1 MANTPNYNLT
11 TYSSSDMDV
20 RFLDFRVAIA
30 GSQTT
35 SNFYK
40 IDTALKQH
48 TDAIASLEA
57 SPSAFTVNAVY
68 STDNFYTA
76 SVTNY
81 PGYKTNQLIALS
93 LDRNNVGTV
102 TININGSTTKSVM
115 KYNTSGLLV
124 NAADNDFVKNNP
136 VLCIYDGTQFIMLG
150 SSSATNIRI
159 DGAANHVVMISGQ
172 NTLVTSGRGI
182 GIANGFATLDA
193 SGKLVQTAKNSDYAT
208 TAGIANT
215 VLDGSIVTNSFNSAA
230 VAPTAAKTSQALTI
244 QLNGAAQPT
253 FNGSTARTIN
263 ITPAS
268 IGAATSAAL
277 DTAISNI
284 EDGTIVVGKAAS
296 ATSADNATTAT
307 NATNATTATNATGVT
322 GNIKGYGIS
331 DNNNTHYAWWLGY
344 NGTGSHGGAKKY
356 YACVHADQA
365 DSARA
370 SNISMSLS
378 GTNLSISYS

>member
-11 TYSSSDMDV
+11 TYSSSDTDV

-215 VLDGSIVTNSFNSAA
+215 VLDGSIVTDSFNSSA

-244 QLNGAAQPT
+244 QLNGTAQPT

-263 ITPAS
+263 VTPAS
-268 IGAATSAAL
+268 IGAATTGALDGVVSDLTDGTTVVAQADKVTNALVIMSNSGTALVNYDGSAAANMTL
-277 DTAISNI
+277 SPSNVGAEPAFTKNSAFNKNFGSSAGTVCQGNDGRLSDARRSSNI
-284 EDGTIVVGKAAS
+284 T
-296 ATSADNATTAT
+296 
-307 NATNATTATNATGVT
+307 
-322 GNIKGYGIS
+322 
-331 DNNNTHYAWWLGY
+331 
-344 NGTGSHGGAKKY
+344 
-356 YACVHADQA
+356 
-365 DSARA
+365 
-370 SNISMSLS
+370 MSLS

>member
-11 TYSSSDMDV
+11 TYSSSDADV

-76 SVTNY
+76 SVANY

-215 VLDGSIVTNSFNSAA
+215 VLDGSIVTDSFNSAA
-230 VAPTAAKTSQALTI
+230 IAPTAAKTSQALTI

-268 IGAATSAAL
+268 IGAATTEAL
-277 DTAISNI
+277 TSAISDI
-284 EDGTIVVGKAAS
+284 EDGTIVAGKAAS

-344 NGTGSHGGAKKY
+344 NGTGSYGGTKKY